1 MKDRNITNMITSIIS
16 AVIVVIFIP
25 LLIVRYVSISK
36 LGIIFLSIGYS
47 ILVVYFILKSIYYG
61 IEYEKVKNVL
71 FRITRGLI
79 DIFFCLILS
88 YFCLSSSIHIKW
100 VLFGIV
106 CFFTIFNII
115 CSAFNSLSVVRW
127 ILQGIMIELFLYLI
141 LGFKSNI
148 VILIGCTSALL
159 FYIGNIVGNNTNN
172 KILLSSDIISLL
184 LFGLFLLLI

>member
-25 LLIVRYVSISK
+25 LLIVKYVSISK
-36 LGIIFLSIGYS
+36 LGIIFLSIGFS

-106 CFFTIFNII
+106 CFFTIFNMI
-115 CSAFNSLSVVRW
+115 CSAFNS
-127 ILQGIMIELFLYLI
+127 
-141 LGFKSNI
+141 
-148 VILIGCTSALL
+148 
-159 FYIGNIVGNNTNN
+159 
-172 KILLSSDIISLL
+172 
-184 LFGLFLLLI
+184 

>member
-36 LGIIFLSIGYS
+36 LGIIFLSIGFS

-88 YFCLSSSIHIKW
+88 YFCCLLSD
-100 VLFGIV
+100 
-106 CFFTIFNII
+106 TIQ
-115 CSAFNSLSVVRW
+115 L
-127 ILQGIMIELFLYLI
+127 L
-141 LGFKSNI
+141 LGG
-148 VILIGCTSALL
+148 VIL
-159 FYIGNIVGNNTNN
+159 YIYHRLNKVPIWNFKHNN
-172 KILLSSDIISLL
+172 KASYLHRQEANQ
-184 LFGLFLLLI
+184 LLINYLKIKSMET